1 MNTRVNVLSSGIA
14 TPRGSSWIAQV
25 ADAVRSF
32 GTAARASA
40 AARRRVRDA
49 MIVRDYA
56 LQIEHVDPG
65 MAADL
70 RAAVDRHI
78 G

>member
-1 MNTRVNVLSSGIA
+1 MRA
-14 TPRGSSWIAQV
+14 
-25 ADAVRSF
+25 F

-40 AARRRVRDA
+40 AARRRARDA

-56 LQIEHVDPG
+56 MQIEHVDPG
-65 MAADL
+65 MAAAL
-70 RAAVDRHI
+70 RAAVDRHV